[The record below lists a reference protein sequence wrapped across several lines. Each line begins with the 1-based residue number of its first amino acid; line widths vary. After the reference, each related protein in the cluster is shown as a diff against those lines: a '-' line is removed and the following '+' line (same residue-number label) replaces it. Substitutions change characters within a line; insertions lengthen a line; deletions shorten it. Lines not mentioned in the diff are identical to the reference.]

1 VIQVDRSRLRKLVGI
16 GCVVAVIGAAVALA
30 GPSIGSAP
38 PDQAAPGTCVD
49 FARDVDPK
57 VVPVDSGY
65 DPEKDLVY
73 AHHAGRTYVLHPN
86 DPACRALVGPRTIID
101 DAVQADRENE
111 IVSCR
116 EVAASVSENRTEVR
130 GRRFDRDAA
139 QRYIDERCGSAG

>member
-1 VIQVDRSRLRKLVGI
+1 MDRSRLRKLVTL
-16 GCVVAVIGAAVALA
+16 GCFVAVVGAAIALA

-38 PDQAAPGTCVD
+38 PGQDTPGTCVD

-57 VVPVDSGY
+57 EVPVDSGY

-73 AHHAGRTYVLHPN
+73 AHQAGRTYVLRPN
-86 DPACRALVGPRTIID
+86 DPACRSLSGPRTVIA
-101 DAVQADRENE
+101 DAVQTGRENE
-111 IVSCR
+111 IVTCR
-116 EVAASVSENRTEVR
+116 QVADAVSENRTEVR